1 MCINRL
7 VKLNPVNFDEEV
19 LCSDIPVLVGVCD
32 SWSKAGRG
40 VEALLSRISVLEAGR
55 VKVCKFN
62 VDEDPMFALRRG
74 VRDIPTV
81 MLFKKGRLVDLSVG
95 LRPEA
100 ELIELL

>member
-1 MCINRL
+1 
-7 VKLNPVNFDEEV
+7 
-19 LCSDIPVLVGVCD
+19 
-32 SWSKAGRG
+32 
-40 VEALLSRISVLEAGR
+40 
-55 VKVCKFN
+55 
-62 VDEDPMFALRRG
+62 MFALRRG